1 MAGLRKGRRKEFG
14 RTRARVRGRN
24 EQVFLSFFS
33 RDRIENLFPFR
44 SGLPCGPKKRQQTFG
59 IIKCAPF
66 CWEIMWTC
74 FDVLLHRRLFCFVRN
89 TADTC
94 KYMLR
99 TKQVLFAQWTIYATL
114 TSLGDEGDT
123 IKWRKYKKFYFIV
136 YYIVFLL
143 SCTFLILTFLT
154 VTLLPKISCISICEM
169 KWTQGKSDKAWE
181 DLGNEARAI
190 LVKIIYSSYKCVK
203 VNLLK
208 KGRK

>member
-1 MAGLRKGRRKEFG
+1 
-14 RTRARVRGRN
+14 
-24 EQVFLSFFS
+24 
-33 RDRIENLFPFR
+33 
-44 SGLPCGPKKRQQTFG
+44 
-59 IIKCAPF
+59 
-66 CWEIMWTC
+66 MWTC
-74 FDVLLHRRLFCFVRN
+74 FDVLLHPRLFCFVRN

-94 KYMLR
+94 KHMLR
-99 TKQVLFAQWTIYATL
+99 TKHVLFAQCAIYARL

-123 IKWRKYKKFYFIV
+123 IKWHKYKNFYFIV

-143 SCTFLILTFLT
+143 SCIFLILTFLT
-154 VTLLPKISCISICEM
+154 VTLPPKISCISICEM

-208 KGRK
+208 KEGNKQKRESFHFFEF

>member
-1 MAGLRKGRRKEFG
+1 
-14 RTRARVRGRN
+14 
-24 EQVFLSFFS
+24 
-33 RDRIENLFPFR
+33 
-44 SGLPCGPKKRQQTFG
+44 
-59 IIKCAPF
+59 
-66 CWEIMWTC
+66 MWTR
-74 FDVLLHRRLFCFVRN
+74 FDVLLHPRLFCFVRN

-99 TKQVLFAQWTIYATL
+99 TKHVLFAQWTIYARL

-123 IKWRKYKKFYFIV
+123 IKWRKYRKFYFIV

-143 SCTFLILTFLT
+143 SCIFLILTFLT
-154 VTLLPKISCISICEM
+154 VTLPPKISCISICEM

-208 KGRK
+208 KGRKYTRTEIFSFLWVLA

>member
-1 MAGLRKGRRKEFG
+1 
-14 RTRARVRGRN
+14 
-24 EQVFLSFFS
+24 
-33 RDRIENLFPFR
+33 
-44 SGLPCGPKKRQQTFG
+44 
-59 IIKCAPF
+59 
-66 CWEIMWTC
+66 MWTC
-74 FDVLLHRRLFCFVRN
+74 FDVLLHPRLFCFVRN

-94 KYMLR
+94 KHMLR
-99 TKQVLFAQWTIYATL
+99 TKHVLFAQCAIYARL

-123 IKWRKYKKFYFIV
+123 IKWHKYKNFYFIV

-143 SCTFLILTFLT
+143 SCIFLILTFLT
-154 VTLLPKISCISICEM
+154 VTLPPKISCISICEM

-208 KGRK
+208 KEENKQKSESFHFFEF